1 MTRGSEKR
9 SLRVTHEIEKMISVV
24 VPARNEA
31 RLIGQTIEAILHAAA
46 LPHHVGLPHLD
57 ETHTELIVVDNA
69 STDQTTEIVNQ
80 YVRQYGVQLLQYGHM
95 NPPTAR
101 NRGAERACGR
111 ILVFVDAD
119 TVIPP
124 HTLRRVQDHHA
135 QGYRAGITWLAS
147 LEGGRRAWCWWTFWC
162 LIRCLPLACAKAM
175 PAFMFCTREVYEG
188 YGPFD
193 ERVLIGEEWPILAG
207 LYRTARKS
215 LIYDRS
221 LVVLTSSRRMDLQP
235 WGYWRTFGRY
245 VWAVFHRS
253 GRITYSDQWR

>member
-1 MTRGSEKR
+1 MTHPLEK
-9 SLRVTHEIEKMISVV
+9 IISVI

-46 LPHHVGLPHLD
+46 LPHHTCLPHLD

-69 STDQTTEIVNQ
+69 STDQTAAIVHC
-80 YVRQYGVQLLQYGHM
+80 YTRQYGVQLLQYGPI
-95 NPPTAR
+95 NPPMAR
-101 NRGAERACGR
+101 NRGAEQARGHM
-111 ILVFVDAD
+111 LVFVDAD

-124 HTLRRVQDHHA
+124 HTLRRVQHHHT
-135 QGYRAGITWLAS
+135 QGYQAGITWLAS

-162 LIRCLPLACAKAM
+162 LIRCLPLPHAKAM
-175 PAFMFCTREVYEG
+175 PAFMFCTREAYEN

-193 ERVLIGEEWPILAG
+193 EQVLIGEEWPILAG
-207 LYRTARKS
+207 LYRAGRKNF
-215 LIYDRS
+215 IYDRS

-235 WGYWRTFGRY
+235 WGYWRTMGRY

-253 GRITYSDQWR
+253 GRVTYSDQWR